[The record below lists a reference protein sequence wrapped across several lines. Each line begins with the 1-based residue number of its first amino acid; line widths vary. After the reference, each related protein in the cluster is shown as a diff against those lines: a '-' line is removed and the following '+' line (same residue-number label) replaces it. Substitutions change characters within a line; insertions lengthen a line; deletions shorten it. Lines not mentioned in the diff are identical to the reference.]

1 MYKYI
6 LVIVLAISFFT
17 TSLLAAENKKNTRI
31 LLINSYSQGYAWTD
45 NIVQGIEDIL
55 SESTNN
61 ILKIEYMDT
70 KVINTSGYYRLL
82 HDLYAK
88 KYHGSTFDIIITS
101 DDDAFHFAEQYR
113 DELFPGTPVVFC
125 GVNNFNPSM
134 AKGFSNYTGVNEE
147 ADFTANLEL
156 ILSLHPKTQRIYVIN
171 DRMTTAESLKQEFS
185 QAALPF
191 QNKVEFV
198 YLDDLAL
205 ADLKE
210 KLAVVPSQSVIF
222 YLSFFKDARGQ
233 SYTPEEVLPIL
244 SQATTAPMY
253 GAVDYMLGYGIV
265 GGMLKSSYYQGK
277 TAGKLALEILSGV
290 DVAGISVVTK
300 SPNQYMFD
308 FNQLQRHSISI
319 GSLPA
324 NRIIVNEPET
334 FYYRFKQ
341 LIWTTIAIFTTL
353 LGFIV
358 ILLFNIRKRK
368 RAQRG
373 LQTIITMASSIVDY
387 QSLESFKT
395 ALVEQLSVLLPI
407 KNNPLLLK
415 YTAQVETEGDTQS
428 QSMSDR
434 DQSIIRQLP
443 KQAAQLIGSAL
454 NEKRCAVN
462 HKHGVAFFKSQYLP
476 GNVIYIEGTKGLDDL
491 DRDLLEIF
499 ANNVTMSIENIEKH
513 KIEKSL
519 ETARQIQM
527 SMLPTTFG
535 EFSQQHG
542 VDLHAFLIAAKE
554 VGGDLYDFFAIDEDN
569 LCFLVGDVSD
579 KGVPAALFMAMAK
592 SLIRS
597 AAENNICPDQ
607 IITKANNQLS
617 RNNEQSM
624 FVTVFLAVY
633 NVKNQKLSFTS
644 AGHNPPYILS
654 QNGEVKMLRPLPGI
668 VLGAFPGASYTAETV
683 DLQKGESL
691 YIYSD
696 GVTEAMNID
705 LELFGE
711 ERLESALAK
720 YHQETSAGMNQGVMS
735 ELQNFVQNAPQSD
748 DISML
753 YVRF

>member
-6 LVIVLAISFFT
+6 LVSVLAILLFN
-17 TSLLAAENKKNTRI
+17 TSLLFAENKKENHV
-31 LLINSYSQGYAWTD
+31 LLINSYSKGYAWTD

-55 SESTNN
+55 SENTNN

-70 KVINTSGYYRLL
+70 KVINTPGYYRLL
-82 HDLYAK
+82 HDLYVK
-88 KYHGSTFDIIITS
+88 KYSNKTFDIIITT
-101 DDDAFHFAEQYR
+101 DDDAFRFAKQYR
-113 DELFPGTPVVFC
+113 DELFPNTPVVFC
-125 GVNNFNPSM
+125 GVNNFSRST
-134 AKGFSNYTGVNEE
+134 ADGFTKYTGVNEE

-156 ILSLHPKTQRIYVIN
+156 IFSLHPETKRIFVIN
-171 DRMTTAESLKQEFS
+171 DRMTTAGSLKQEFD

-191 QNKVEFV
+191 HNKVEFV
-198 YLDDLAL
+198 YLDDLSL
-205 ADLKE
+205 IELKE
-210 KLAVVPSQSVIF
+210 KLADVPKQSVIF

-233 SYTPEEVLPIL
+233 SYTPEEVLPNI

-253 GAVDYMLGYGIV
+253 GAVDYMLGNGII

-277 TAGKLALEILSGV
+277 TAANLALEILGGV
-290 DVAGISVVTK
+290 DVAKIPVVTK

-308 FNQLQRHSISI
+308 FDELQRHSISRKNLPPD
-319 GSLPA
+319 SL
-324 NRIIVNEPET
+324 IVNEPET
-334 FYYRFKQ
+334 FYYKFKK

-387 QSLESFKT
+387 QSLESFKKG
-395 ALVEQLSVLLPI
+395 LVKQLSELLPI

-415 YTAQVETEGDTQS
+415 YTTQNETEEDRQP

-434 DQSIIRQLP
+434 DQSIIQKLP

-454 NEKRCAVN
+454 NEKKCAVN
-462 HKHGVAFFKSQYLP
+462 HKHGVAFLKSQYLP
-476 GNVIYIEGTKGLDDL
+476 GNVIYLEGTKGFDDL

-499 ANNVTMSIENIEKH
+499 ANNLTMSIENIEKH

-519 ETARQIQM
+519 ETAQQIQM
-527 SMLPTTFG
+527 SMLPTTFD
-535 EFSQQHG
+535 EFSEKHTI
-542 VDLHAFLIAAKE
+542 DLHAFLIAAKE
-554 VGGDLYDFFAIDEDN
+554 VGGDLYDFFAIDKDN

-597 AAENNICPDQ
+597 AAENNTCPDQ
-607 IITKANNQLS
+607 ILTKANNQLS
-617 RNNEQSM
+617 QNNEQCM
-624 FVTVFLAVY
+624 FVTVFLGIY
-633 NVKNQKLSFTS
+633 NLKTQKLSYTS

-654 QNGEVKMLRPLPGI
+654 KDGEVRILKPHPGL
-668 VLGAFPGASYTAETV
+668 VLGAFQEAVYVTETV
-683 DLQKGESL
+683 DLKKGESL

-696 GVTEAMNID
+696 GVTEAMNNN

-711 ERLESALAK
+711 GRLEKALAK
-720 YHQETSAGMNQGVMS
+720 YHHETSAGMNQGVIS
-735 ELQNFVQNAPQSD
+735 ELQDFVQNALQSD

-753 YVRF
+753 YVQL